1 MSENKD
7 TTISLPCLSIH
18 LYLPQSNTME
28 LNTVIFTVLT
38 QINNIDFYLNMQ
50 RNMSLISGFP
60 VFPVTSFFRLMIQL
74 FSIVDENLWKF
85 YTNYHF
91 NGTVFF
97 YQRDIGFICWTF
109 NLHLEIISWGITES
123 RIEKTFLTLQGLPQ
137 KKILQQKKKIERLK
151 WSV

>member
-7 TTISLPCLSIH
+7 TTISLPCLCIH

-28 LNTVIFTVLT
+28 LNTFIFTVLT

-60 VFPVTSFFRLMIQL
+60 VFPVTSFFQ
-74 FSIVDENLWKF
+74 VDDSTFLDFWTRIFENSTQIITLLEQ
-85 YTNYHF
+85 
-91 NGTVFF
+91 FF
-97 YQRDIGFICWTF
+97 YQRDIDFICWTF
-109 NLHLEIISWGITES
+109 DLHLEIISWGITES

-137 KKILQQKKKIERLK
+137 KKTNKILLRKKY
-151 WSV
+151 

>member
-97 YQRDIGFICWTF
+97 ISVTSTSFVGLSTFI
-109 NLHLEIISWGITES
+109 LRSSLGES
-123 RIEKTFLTLQGLPQ
+123 LKVEL
-137 KKILQQKKKIERLK
+137 KKH
-151 WSV
+151 S

>member
-85 YTNYHF
+85 YTTNYHF
-91 NGTVFF
+91 IGTVFF
-97 YQRDIGFICWTF
+97 ISVTSASFVGLSTFI
-109 NLHLEIISWGITES
+109 LRSSLGES
-123 RIEKTFLTLQGLPQ
+123 LKVEL
-137 KKILQQKKKIERLK
+137 KKH
-151 WSV
+151 S

>member
-97 YQRDIGFICWTF
+97 ISVTSASFVGLSTFI
-109 NLHLEIISWGITES
+109 LRSSLGES
-123 RIEKTFLTLQGLPQ
+123 LKVEL
-137 KKILQQKKKIERLK
+137 KKH
-151 WSV
+151 S